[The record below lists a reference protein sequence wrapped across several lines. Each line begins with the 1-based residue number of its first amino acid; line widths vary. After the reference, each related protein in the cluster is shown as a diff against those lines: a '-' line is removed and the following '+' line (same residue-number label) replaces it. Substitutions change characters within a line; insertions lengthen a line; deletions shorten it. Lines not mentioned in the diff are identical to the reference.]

1 MPHYNRNS
9 PISPSITEMTA
20 RNISSHLLTK
30 NIASWNSP
38 TVSLSLNLHICLCV
52 CPWDY
57 PLKVLLNFV
66 QMITPIYLGG
76 PVSPTR
82 PKTQASSGTKPNLTA
97 PGINQF
103 SQDYRSIVT
112 KSNATNGRIIKQ
124 IPSITPYQLA
134 MSALCLYG
142 THWLKSCW

>member
-1 MPHYNRNS
+1 
-9 PISPSITEMTA
+9 
-20 RNISSHLLTK
+20 
-30 NIASWNSP
+30 
-38 TVSLSLNLHICLCV
+38 
-52 CPWDY
+52 
-57 PLKVLLNFV
+57 
-66 QMITPIYLGG
+66 MIPPIYLGG

-142 THWLKSCW
+142 TH